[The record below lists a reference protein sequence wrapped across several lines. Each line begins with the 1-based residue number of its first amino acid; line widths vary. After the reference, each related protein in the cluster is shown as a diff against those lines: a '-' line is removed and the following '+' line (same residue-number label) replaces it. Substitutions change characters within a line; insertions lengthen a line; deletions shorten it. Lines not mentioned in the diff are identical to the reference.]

1 MNKKIKKFKISTA
14 IIFGFEIISLVSF
27 MLLYIFNIFNLKTY
41 VKSTYFLYIT
51 IAFVVLDMLYLLS
64 VLYSVFKVRQKSD
77 IRTVD
82 ILGNDIKE
90 AYAFGL
96 IGFVVVDENDIVLWE
111 SDILLQKQ
119 SNIINKN
126 IFPIIPYI
134 PAFLVISNF
143 SSIIKT
149 PLYYSYDYNI
159 KNINKKENY
168 RKS

>member
-27 MLLYIFNIFNLKTY
+27 MLLYIFNIFDLKTY

-51 IAFVVLDMLYLLS
+51 IAFVALDMLYLLS

-90 AYAFGL
+90 AYTFGL
-96 IGFVVVDENDIVLWE
+96 IGFVVIDENDIVLWE

-126 IFPIIPYI
+126 IE
-134 PAFLVISNF
+134 
-143 SSIIKT
+143 K
-149 PLYYSYDYNI
+149 
-159 KNINKKENY
+159 
-168 RKS
+168 